1 LAAFLT
7 PPDPIS
13 QVLIAIPLVILYE
26 IAIGVSA
33 IAVSQRTKELRK
45 AFGEE

>member
-1 LAAFLT
+1 MAAFLT

-13 QVLIAIPLVILYE
+13 QILIAIPLTILYE
-26 IAIGVSA
+26 LAIGVSA
-33 IAVSQRTKELRK
+33 IAVRQRKKELRR